1 MDRCAR
7 NNQVTHE
14 KVQLNA
20 KKIFAYIVWIYCL
33 STCDATTIVAQED
46 NDSELLKQNVYS
58 NVIEI
63 EAQDFVRS
71 NPPKL
76 GEWLHQFPES
86 GQSLEQYKAKD
97 SKVLLNS
104 KRRMIVLQPLGV
116 FSNDQRLLLESLKE
130 YAQAYFQ
137 IPTRISKPIELPD
150 PSKSTLARMLPLD
163 QRHNR
168 CDRQYDAI
176 AVVNK
181 LLLPKL
187 PLDAVVYLGITME
200 DLYAE
205 DLNYVFGFGSF
216 ENRTGV
222 YSLAR
227 YYSEFWNEAPTEQ
240 TKLLTLR
247 RSLKVL
253 NHETSH
259 VFGLKHCIFYDCT
272 MNGSNSLEETDR
284 SSIHEC
290 PVCHEKLHWNLKF
303 DPQKRFKSLREFYT
317 KVGLL
322 DEAAWISKRSEHWTQ
337 VYNKPRAKR

>member
-1 MDRCAR
+1 M
-7 NNQVTHE
+7 
-14 KVQLNA
+14 
-20 KKIFAYIVWIYCL
+20 

-97 SKVLLNS
+97 SKALLNS
-104 KRRMIVLQPLGV
+104 RRRMIVLQPLGV
-116 FSNDQRLLLESLKE
+116 FSDEQRLLLESLKE

-137 IPTRISKPIELPD
+137 IPTRIAKPIELPD
-150 PSKSTLARMLPLD
+150 PSDSTLARMLPLD
-163 QRHNR
+163 QRHNL
-168 CDRQYDAI
+168 CDHQYDAV

-227 YYSEFWNEAPTEQ
+227 YYSEFWNEAPIEP